1 MQAPWSGFVF
11 LAACALASGCSNAGN
26 GAGSSGSTTAPSC
39 TTPFTACGGN
49 VVGTWSLSNACVS
62 KFVNPGNMACPA
74 STAQL
79 SEDVSGTIEFKQDG
93 TFVTNANSTLK
104 ETMNVP
110 ASCLVDAGVTE
121 SCQQLQNVFNQPTD
135 AGAPSAVASCTS
147 APMGGCTCQLSDTLM
162 GNGQSATYSTLGYR
176 IGLGGTPPSP
186 YCVQGNT
193 LTIQT
198 EASNGMPGSA
208 SITLIATKQ

>member
-1 MQAPWSGFVF
+1 MQAPWSGFI

-26 GAGSSGSTTAPSC
+26 GAGSAGSSTVPSC

-79 SEDVSGTIEFKQDG
+79 SENVSGTIEFNQDG
-93 TFVTNANSTLK
+93 TFVTNANSTLN
-104 ETMNVP
+104 ETLTVP
-110 ASCLVDAGVTE
+110 ASCLVDAGATE
-121 SCQQLQNVFNQPTD
+121 SCQQLQNAFNQPTD
-135 AGAPSAVASCTS
+135 AGVPAAVASCTS
-147 APMGGCTCQLSDTLM
+147 ASMGGCTCQLTDTLM
-162 GNGQSATYSTLGYR
+162 GGGQKATYSTLGYR
-176 IGLGGTPPSP
+176 IGLGGAPPSP

-198 EASNGMPGSA
+198 ESSNGMPGSA